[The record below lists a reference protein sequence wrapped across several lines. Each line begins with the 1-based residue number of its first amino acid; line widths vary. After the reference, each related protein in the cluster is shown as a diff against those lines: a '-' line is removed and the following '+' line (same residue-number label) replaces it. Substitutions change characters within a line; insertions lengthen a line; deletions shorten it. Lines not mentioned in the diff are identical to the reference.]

1 MKRCFEPTDCYD
13 AWLPPKQSR
22 PESDHEPAQ
31 APPPAAV
38 LPTVEDRA
46 RTPSPT
52 LNEDAR
58 AFLELMNAGDTK
70 QRARASSPM
79 LRSIRNPGLLREYG
93 GLRTF
98 K

>member
-1 MKRCFEPTDCYD
+1 MKRCFEPSDCYQS
-13 AWLPPKQSR
+13 WLTVKLSR
-22 PESDHEPAQ
+22 PNHEPVQ

-38 LPTVEDRA
+38 LPTIEDRA

-52 LNEDAR
+52 MLLNHDAR